1 LRGRTVALVVL
12 LALSLLGV
20 SLTAAEA
27 QPPRRVPIIDVLN
40 GGFPPSEAQLRQR
53 PQSPFWQ
60 AMHELGWVEG
70 QNITVER
77 RYAEGH
83 TERLQVLAAE
93 LVQLPVDVLLAPGP
107 REARAAKAASDT
119 IPIVFMS
126 AGDPVRFGMI
136 ASLAHP
142 GGNMTGLS
150 IVSPDLSEKRLKLL
164 KEIAPEISR
173 VAVLTN
179 ADVNYLLP
187 EMTQAAQSLG
197 VTLYALD
204 VPTSDHFDHALA
216 AIRTARAEALLVL
229 SAPLFGQQVPRV
241 VELAATSRLPT
252 LHPFSYFVE
261 AGGLM
266 SYGPSQPDMSRRT
279 ATYVD
284 KILKGAKPADLP
296 VEQPMRF
303 ELVINLKTAKEL
315 GLTIPPLLLF
325 QADKVIQ

>member
-1 LRGRTVALVVL
+1 MRLSTFGLLVTFGIGLLWTPLVATAQQPRKVYRIGFLVGG
-12 LALSLLGV
+12 S
-20 SLTAAEA
+20 
-27 QPPRRVPIIDVLN
+27 PP
-40 GGFPPSEAQLRQR
+40 PPSAAQLR
-53 PQSPFWQ
+53 QSPFWQ

-83 TERLQVLAAE
+83 NERLRILATE
-93 LVQLPVDVLLAPGP
+93 LVQLPVDVILAQGP

-119 IPIVFMS
+119 IPIVFIA
-126 AGDPVRFGMI
+126 AGDPVRAGLV

-150 IVSPDLSEKRLKLL
+150 AVSPELSEKRLELL
-164 KEIAPEISR
+164 KEAAPGISR

-187 EMTQAAQSLG
+187 EMTHTAQGLG
-197 VTLYALD
+197 VTLYPINVPAADQLD
-204 VPTSDHFDHALA
+204 PAVAVMM
-216 AIRTARAEALLVL
+216 TARAEALLVL
-229 SAPLFGQQVPRV
+229 SAPLFIQQWRRV
-241 VELAATSRLPT
+241 VALAAASRLPT
-252 LHPFSYFVE
+252 LYPSRYFVA

-266 SYGPSQPDMSRRT
+266 SYGPSELDMSRRA

-296 VEQPMRF
+296 VEQPTKF
-303 ELVINLKTAKEL
+303 EFVINLKTAQAL
-315 GLTIPPLLLF
+315 GLTIPPPLLF
-325 QADKVIQ
+325 LADEVIR